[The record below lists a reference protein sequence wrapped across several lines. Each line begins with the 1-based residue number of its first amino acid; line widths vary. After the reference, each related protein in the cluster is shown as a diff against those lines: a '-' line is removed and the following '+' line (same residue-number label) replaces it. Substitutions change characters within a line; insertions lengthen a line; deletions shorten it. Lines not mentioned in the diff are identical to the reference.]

1 MTPKRAA
8 CFIALVWICSSL
20 VSFPTIAWWRAVA
33 ASNSSSS
40 ASSFDFNQQIHPMM
54 PEQCVYTDDI
64 GYLVFSSIVS
74 FYVPLSVMV
83 FTYYRIYRA
92 AVAQSRSLRLGTKK
106 VVMNYATDELIK
118 GTTGRGSSESES
130 AEMVKPLTLRL
141 HRGGRKASESRR
153 CAAVAAILTYEIA
166 NRQHSFVL
174 KQSTFKTITNIDNV
188 LQIPDPSF
196 HSKRTIDRRHSS
208 PETGTITTPKTI
220 FSVTS
225 SADVASDSESGRFIP
240 IAKLNVFRKL
250 SKIVKER
257 KAAK

>member
-1 MTPKRAA
+1 
-8 CFIALVWICSSL
+8 
-20 VSFPTIAWWRAVA
+20 
-33 ASNSSSS
+33 
-40 ASSFDFNQQIHPMM
+40 
-54 PEQCVYTDDI
+54 
-64 GYLVFSSIVS
+64 
-74 FYVPLSVMV
+74 
-83 FTYYRIYRA
+83 
-92 AVAQSRSLRLGTKK
+92 
-106 VVMNYATDELIK
+106 
-118 GTTGRGSSESES
+118 
-130 AEMVKPLTLRL
+130 
-141 HRGGRKASESRR
+141 
-153 CAAVAAILTYEIA
+153 LTYEIA

-250 SKIVKER
+250 SKIAKER